1 MKEERLKKEKMLWE
15 EWFFGEHS
23 KHQMIEW
30 IKIIK
35 KFRYVRAIG
44 GHANDCD
51 ELLLGIVFNNT
62 SEMLL
67 TLEKWGVILKKHHEK
82 PPQPL
87 IGIRYSGKEYMS
99 FPSII
104 KGTFWVEEPGHC
116 TIFGQNVIISCG
128 EKGMYITANLKQ
140 EITDSDIKKAQ
151 IIEQHLSHFDLEY
164 RDPPRDNKY
173 CLCPKY
179 HLEIFNN
186 E

>member
-116 TIFGQNVIISCG
+116 TIFGQNVFISCG

-140 EITDSDIKKAQ
+140 KVTDSDIKKAQ